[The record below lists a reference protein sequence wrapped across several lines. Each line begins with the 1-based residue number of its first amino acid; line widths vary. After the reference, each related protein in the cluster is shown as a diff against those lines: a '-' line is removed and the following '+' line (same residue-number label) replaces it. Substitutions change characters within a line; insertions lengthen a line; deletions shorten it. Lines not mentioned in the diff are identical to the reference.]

1 MDSITQFALGAAIGE
16 FVAGRKSGYR
26 GWLWGGIAGT
36 IPDLDVVLSPWLTD
50 LQKLSVHRG
59 ISHSLV
65 FPIFIAPLLAWLA
78 WRLHRSKSQ
87 AGYNT
92 WLQVFFWAIFTHPLL
107 DSLTLYGTQLFLPFS
122 DYRVALNTISIVD
135 PLYTLPLIVC
145 TVRSASLRK
154 TGANERSVRMVR
166 LGLILSSAYLVLTAA
181 NKFQVDRRFEQAFT
195 QQGIQPNDWLTNP
208 VLFSNLL
215 WYTVT
220 VEDSVCRIG
229 YLSVL
234 RPDDPIR
241 FETFPRQTELESRID
256 DTAGLER
263 LKRFSKGFYVM
274 EEQQSGLGFYDI
286 RFGKTDLDNRSG
298 NEQAFVFYFKIPEPG
313 QRPLIIQQT
322 IARADTDFGA
332 LFGQIHHRIFYGSP
346 ITH

>member
-16 FVAGRKSGYR
+16 LVAGRKAGYR

-65 FPIFIAPLLAWLA
+65 FPLVVAPLLAWLV

-87 AGYNT
+87 ANYST
-92 WLQVFFWAIFTHPLL
+92 WFQLFFWGIFTHPLL

-135 PLYTLPLIVC
+135 PFYTLPLIVC
-145 TVRSASLRK
+145 TIRSATLRK
-154 TGANERSVRMVR
+154 RKSAEQSIRMVK
-166 LGLILSSAYLVLTAA
+166 LGLLLSTAYLVLTAA
-181 NKFQVDRRFEQAFT
+181 NKFQVDQRFEEAFK
-195 QQGIQPNDWLTNP
+195 QQGIQPKDWLTNP

-220 VEDSVCRIG
+220 VDDSVCRIG

-234 RPDDPIR
+234 RPGDPIR
-241 FETFPRQTELESRID
+241 FETYPRRTELEKRIVD
-256 DTAGLER
+256 PVGLER
-263 LKRFSKGFYVM
+263 LKWFSKGFYVL
-274 EEQQSGLGFYDI
+274 EEQESGLGFYDI
-286 RFGKTDLDNRSG
+286 RFGKTDLDGRAG
-298 NEQAFVFYFKIPEPG
+298 NEQTFVFYFRIPEPG
-313 QRPLIIQQT
+313 QRPLAIRQT
-322 IARADTDFGA
+322 IARADADFGA
-332 LFGQIHHRIFYGSP
+332 LFGQIHHRIFHGSP
-346 ITH
+346 LTP

>member
-16 FVAGRKSGYR
+16 LVAGRKAGYR

-65 FPIFIAPLLAWLA
+65 FPVLVAPLLAWLV
-78 WRLHRSKSQ
+78 WKLHRSKSQ
-87 AGYNT
+87 ASFNT
-92 WLQVFFWAIFTHPLL
+92 WLHLFFWGIFTHPLL

-145 TVRSASLRK
+145 TIRSATLRK
-154 TGANERSVRMVR
+154 RGRMERSISMVKR
-166 LGLILSSAYLVLTAA
+166 GLYISSAYLLLTAA
-181 NKFQVDRRFEQAFT
+181 NKIQVDHRFEQAFAR
-195 QQGIQPNDWLTNP
+195 QGIQSECWLTNP

-220 VEDSVCRIG
+220 VDDSICRIG

-241 FETFPRQTELESRID
+241 FETYPRLTQLEAKIADQT
-256 DTAGLER
+256 GLER
-263 LKRFSKGFYVM
+263 LKWFSKGFYVM
-274 EEQQSGLGFYDI
+274 EEQKNGLGFYDI
-286 RFGKTDLDNRSG
+286 RFGKTDLDNYNG
-298 NEQAFVFYFKIPEPG
+298 NEQTFVFYFRLPEPESK
-313 QRPLIIQQT
+313 PLVIQQT
-322 IARADTDFGA
+322 IARAEADFGA
-332 LFGQIHHRIFYGSP
+332 LFEQIHQRIFYGIP
-346 ITH
+346 VKP